1 MPLIKA
7 TVEFPGLAER
17 HQPYIEKLKRKF
29 RGAYYTFLWE
39 DICKSDDISHYA
51 GGTPETV
58 DMFMQRLLAV
68 AKKEFEVAQQ
78 CVKRKYHM
86 MLGKANI
93 STLFEEDSS
102 ATSHMENVS
111 DEYLNGIYSSYPS
124 KQYGAGEGNRPKPIK
139 DRHTKSLCQG
149 CGHYHSDKIKCGYR
163 NHPDFNREEK
173 PLLENNG
180 LINMV

>member
-1 MPLIKA
+1 MSSVHEL
-7 TVEFPGLAER
+7 LDCY
-17 HQPYIEKLKRKF
+17 YIALTLSFQMTSQQSYYSRKV
-29 RGAYYTFLWE
+29 GAYNTFLWE

-93 STLFEEDSS
+93 STLFEDDSS
-102 ATSHMENVS
+102 ATSHMEDVS
-111 DEYLNGIYSSYPS
+111 DEYLNGIYSSYAS
-124 KQYGAGEGNRPKPIK
+124 RQYGASEGNRPKPIK
-139 DRHTKSLCQG
+139 DRHTKFL
-149 CGHYHSDKIKCGYR
+149 
-163 NHPDFNREEK
+163 
-173 PLLENNG
+173 
-180 LINMV
+180 